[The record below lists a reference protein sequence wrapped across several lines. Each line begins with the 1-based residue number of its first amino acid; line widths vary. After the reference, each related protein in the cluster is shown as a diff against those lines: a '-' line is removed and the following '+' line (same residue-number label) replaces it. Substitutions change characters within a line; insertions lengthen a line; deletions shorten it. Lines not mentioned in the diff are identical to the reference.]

1 MGRRLSQEEFEA
13 EIFSRYGD
21 EYVIKSKYL
30 GSKEPIEIFHK
41 ECKNTFTCNNSNNF
55 KLGKSKCPYCT
66 PCSNAINDDIFRYR
80 VDKLVGDEYTVKSSY
95 QKATMPIKFRHNKC
109 CHPNGYFD
117 FEMKPHSFFSGHR
130 CPYESHQQEY
140 TIDDFKNRL
149 KEYHPDFECIGET
162 YINSSTKIPVR
173 CNNNHIFDMTLEN
186 IKNGCPYCSRRK
198 VCKGENDLWTTHPH
212 IAKLLKNPKD
222 GYKYMYGTNTELDF
236 ICPNCGNLIHKKPYL
251 LLNNHNKVICICSDG
266 FSYPEKFLYNFLKQ
280 LDIDFIYQLSSV
292 NYEWCG
298 KYKYDFY
305 ITKLNLIIEVHGRQ
319 HYDGVMFYDP
329 KDVQK
334 NDKDKY
340 DLAINNGCNYCVI
353 DARLSEQEYIINSIK
368 NSTLADIFDI
378 SNIDWQI
385 CDEFASSSILY
396 DIVDLWNSES
406 KNIQYI
412 SDKLKISD
420 LTTYRYLERGNELNL
435 CEFNK
440 KEYVKYAKIK
450 AHKGKIPVNA
460 KQVMSVET
468 GKKYKSIA
476 EARRLCKAYL
486 TPEIINNPNKTS
498 AKQHWVYA

>member
-1 MGRRLSQEEFEA
+1 MSRRVSQGEFEA
-13 EIFSRYGD
+13 EVYKMYGD
-21 EYVIKSKYL
+21 EYVVKSKYL
-30 GSKEPIEIFHK
+30 GCKAPIEIFHK
-41 ECKNTFTCNNSNNF
+41 ECENTFTCNNANNF
-55 KLGKSKCPYCT
+55 RLGKSKCPYCT

-80 VDKLVGDEYTVKSSY
+80 VDKLVGDEYTIKSSY
-95 QKATMPIKFRHNKC
+95 QKATMPIKFRHNRC

-117 FEMKPHSFFSGHR
+117 FEMTPHSFFSGHR

-162 YINSSTKIPVR
+162 YVNSSTKIPVR

-186 IKNGCPYCSRRK
+186 IKNGCPYCSRQK

-222 GYKYMYGTNTELDF
+222 GYKYMYGTNTKLDF
-236 ICPNCGNLIHKKPYL
+236 ICPNCGTLIHKKPYL
-251 LLNNHNKVICICSDG
+251 LLNNHNKIICICSDG

-280 LDIDFIYQLSSV
+280 LDIDFVYQLSSV
-292 NYEWCG
+292 IYEWCG

-319 HYDGVMFYDP
+319 HYDGVMFCDP

-368 NSTLADIFDI
+368 NSILADIFDI
-378 SNIDWQI
+378 SNIDWQR
-385 CDEFASSSILY
+385 CNEFASNSILY

-406 KNIQYI
+406 KNVQYI

-476 EARRLCKAYL
+476 EARRLCRAYL